1 MTFGYGAIAS
11 FTTDTDYRVTRYQ
24 AGWSGGPGS
33 VIDRSLSWTG
43 DMVDSIADNNN
54 PATTPPFAYT
64 AQSQLFSYTPT
75 RRLMT
80 AQGYYG
86 TLSWTYDANGNR
98 ASETR
103 NGVTSA
109 YAYPATSNRLSS
121 VTPAGQTGRS
131 FTYDA
136 SGDIVTDS
144 RSGALGMS
152 FEYDVEG
159 RLSKAYQTNA
169 PSQGAVYAYDAQD
182 RLASRTATSGSTTT
196 TTLYVHDINDHIIAE
211 TNASGQTLREYIWLN
226 DLPVAIVDNVNTA
239 SPTIYYVHTDH
250 LGRPARLVLAQYWHW
265 AWDVAYGPFG
275 EVAGVWADPGVTQ
288 DMRFPGQW
296 FQMESG
302 LAYNWHRHYDASLGR
317 YVQPDPLRVDE
328 REGVTIGGVTSS
340 LLLPQASLV
349 DEIYQRSGVQRFG
362 ASEGLQMPAS
372 PRRSNFSDGPSV
384 YGYTTQN
391 PLAKV
396 DPKGL
401 VSAWPYTPRPKSN
414 ADNCSA
420 ANDNCLLAGSYVSY
434 IDGIPQLNCSY
445 LCNDGAKKFSLF
457 LGDWAYTKCP
467 GAPPAG
473 AWR

>member
-1 MTFGYGAIAS
+1 
-11 FTTDTDYRVTRYQ
+11 
-24 AGWSGGPGS
+24 
-33 VIDRSLSWTG
+33 
-43 DMVDSIADNNN
+43 
-54 PATTPPFAYT
+54 
-64 AQSQLFSYTPT
+64 
-75 RRLMT
+75 MT

-121 VTPAGQTGRS
+121 VTPSGQTGRS

-136 SGDIVTDS
+136 SGDILTDS
-144 RSGALGMS
+144 RTGALGMS

-169 PSQGAVYAYDAQD
+169 PSQGAVYAYDAMN

-226 DLPVAIVDNVNTA
+226 DLPVAIIDGVNTA
-239 SPTIYYVHTDH
+239 SPVIYYVHTDH

-317 YVQPDPLRVDE
+317 YVQPDPIGYAGGRSLFAYAEANPLSVIDPD
-328 REGVTIGGVTSS
+328 GLSGITAIGGICLRFPALCVAIPTGISS
-340 LLLPQASLV
+340 WMASRPPNMSRLEERWW
-349 DEIYQRSGVQRFG
+349 DRICRDLEDPCPRLKEAAAREI
-362 ASEGLQMPAS
+362 
-372 PRRSNFSDGPSV
+372 
-384 YGYTTQN
+384 
-391 PLAKV
+391 
-396 DPKGL
+396 
-401 VSAWPYTPRPKSN
+401 
-414 ADNCSA
+414 
-420 ANDNCLLAGSYVSY
+420 
-434 IDGIPQLNCSY
+434 
-445 LCNDGAKKFSLF
+445 DGAKAKIDAMLRDDLGMFGGPRCITHANDITGRINNINAIISLGEAIGCDMSTEKSRAKA
-457 LGDWAYTKCP
+457 LAVP
-467 GAPPAG
+467 SAPNPK
-473 AWR
+473 